1 MPAFFDSVTYT
12 WVVLPILIFVA
23 RILDVSLDTVRII
36 FINKNL
42 RWYAAL
48 TGFFAVLIWLMVIRQ
63 VFQHLDNP
71 ICYIAYAGGYA
82 TGNFVGI
89 IIENRLSI
97 GKVIIRIITRL
108 ESDDLVT
115 LLRASGYGV
124 TVINAEGATGP
135 VKLIFTILE
144 RCDIAR
150 VVGMI
155 REHNPLAFYSVE
167 DIRTVSEAVT
177 PFRLPSGRRWSRLRS
192 RRIPSSP
199 IP

>member
-1 MPAFFDSVTYT
+1 MPAFFDSLTYT

-23 RILDVSLDTVRII
+23 RIMDVSLDTVRII

-63 VFQHLDNP
+63 VFHHLDNP
-71 ICYIAYAGGYA
+71 VCYIAYAAGYA

-89 IIENRLSI
+89 IIENRISI

-108 ESDDLVT
+108 ESDDLVMP
-115 LLRASGYGV
+115 LRASGYGV
-124 TVINAEGATGP
+124 TVIDAEGATGP

-144 RCDIAR
+144 RSDVAR

-167 DIRTVSEAVT
+167 DVRTVSEAVT
-177 PFRLPSGRRWSRLRS
+177 PFRLPSERRWPRVLSRKL
-192 RRIPSSP
+192 PSSP

>member
-1 MPAFFDSVTYT
+1 M
-12 WVVLPILIFVA
+12 
-23 RILDVSLDTVRII
+23 
-36 FINKNL
+36 
-42 RWYAAL
+42 
-48 TGFFAVLIWLMVIRQ
+48 
-63 VFQHLDNP
+63 
-71 ICYIAYAGGYA
+71 
-82 TGNFVGI
+82 
-89 IIENRLSI
+89 
-97 GKVIIRIITRL
+97 
-108 ESDDLVT
+108 T